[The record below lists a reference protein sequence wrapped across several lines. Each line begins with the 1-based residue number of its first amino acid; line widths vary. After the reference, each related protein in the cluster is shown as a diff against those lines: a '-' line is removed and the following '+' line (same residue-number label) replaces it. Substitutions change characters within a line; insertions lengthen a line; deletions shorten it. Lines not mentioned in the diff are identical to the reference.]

1 MATQKR
7 VAMPPD
13 RLWLAAAALLVFPAM
28 VFADEAPAFP
38 YDAARTATYL
48 AAPAPAQAPG
58 ASSADLRNELS
69 AAVDEILDGPWA
81 PLWSDYS
88 AAQAGGVGPGEW
100 ALVRPGDE
108 FLALAEAAPYMT
120 AAEKEKTKAHL
131 SELAKACPP
140 TQKVYVDLK
149 AGKPRS
155 FRKTPEPK
163 PPWLSAEE
171 SQRQLFAEAYAVW
184 AWADAFDAWNAA
196 RSCFDDL
203 KKLRQAIDARRE
215 FAPAYKPGEDG
226 VLTAAVAAD
235 PEYRFTVYES
245 LISGFQDNYQY
256 AGARA
261 AKARMQKDKPVFFYV
276 KQLASLVGYGRLA
289 KHYGDADEA
298 KWAEANFTRIAGL
311 TLGQKASP
319 YLWSDPSLVPEVARL
334 LRDGA
339 GKWLDELA
347 RTPNVGDL
355 PARDWD
361 GKIVPNKRDKRVI
374 NPYTWYHA
382 WGGQGEGIRPPSVL
396 GAFLASAR
404 LFQAPA
410 DRVAETRDIPW
421 CKADLYYVRK
431 LVVALRTAN

>member
-1 MATQKR
+1 MTALRTLLAGAA
-7 VAMPPD
+7 VLLAPC
-13 RLWLAAAALLVFPAM
+13 LAAA
-28 VFADEAPAFP
+28 DDAPAFP
-38 YDAARTATYL
+38 YDAARTAEYL
-48 AAPAPAQAPG
+48 AEPAPAKAGRAAAG
-58 ASSADLRNELS
+58 ALQKELA
-69 AAVDEILDGPWA
+69 AAVDELLDGPWA
-81 PLWSDYS
+81 PLYSDYS
-88 AAQAGGVGPGEW
+88 AAQAGGVGPAEW
-100 ALVRPGDE
+100 AFMRPGDE

-120 AAEKEKTKAHL
+120 AAQKDKVRNHL
-131 SELAKACPP
+131 EQLAKACPP
-140 TQKVYVDLK
+140 TQKVYVDTK

-163 PPWLSAEE
+163 PPWLSAEDT
-171 SQRQLFAEAYAVW
+171 QRQLFAEAYAVW
-184 AWADAFDAWNAA
+184 AWADVFDAWDAA
-196 RSCFDDL
+196 RACFDDL
-203 KKLRQAIDARRE
+203 KKLRQALDARGD
-215 FAPAYKPGEDG
+215 FAPAYKPGEEAA
-226 VLTAAVAAD
+226 LTAAVAAD

-245 LISGFQDNYQY
+245 LLSGCQDNYQY

-261 AKARMQKDKPVFFYV
+261 ARARMQKDKPVFFYV
-276 KQLASLVGYGRLA
+276 KNMASLIGYARLA

-298 KWAEANFTRIAGL
+298 KWADANFTRIAGL
-311 TLGQKASP
+311 ALGQKAAP
-319 YLWSDPSLVPEVARL
+319 YLWSDPSLVPEVAEA

-347 RTPNVGDL
+347 KTGNVGDL

-361 GKIVPNKRDKRVI
+361 GKIVPGKRDKRVI

-396 GAFLASAR
+396 GAFLANAR

-431 LVVALRTAN
+431 LVAAIRAAP